1 MYTFIKEI
9 IMYQRKELKEKPLN
23 TTTVS
28 VPMKQNI
35 KEKSDFP
42 FKDVKI
48 SYSLDKSANF
58 QTLACTQKSQT
69 YVEYGQERPFDYQL
83 RHVIQP
89 KYGKVKTV
97 ANVNGLEDNAN
108 KAFQS
113 SDTIQMAQ
121 ATISVL
127 ENGSHTW
134 FDIESLPVNQ
144 ESFPNHAE
152 QKVWNKCSASLLS
165 KLGSGNSEN
174 ITFIVDTPICPN
186 CRAWF
191 ENTVWRELHE
201 TQGDFRL
208 FVEVAGSTLEIKG
221 INNTI
226 WPNEITDSPTWDRM
240 REYDKMHRFVTEQR
254 DPVNGEN
261 QGALSN
267 HEYIGQQQEAE
278 INEQMQY
285 YADHEEFKTLVEQS
299 LGKAKKNIVHLLF
312 VKYNFANE
320 AAMYNKIKDITLL
333 TVMNEGTTITVPNII
348 DLNRDWKK
356 WGQELTRAF
365 EWWLEIWINTNLE
378 AYELQ
383 KDCPHF

>member
-1 MYTFIKEI
+1 
-9 IMYQRKELKEKPLN
+9 MYQRKELKGKSLN

-28 VPMKQNI
+28 NPMKQNI

-42 FKDVKI
+42 FRDVKI
-48 SYSLDKSANF
+48 RYNLDKSAHF

-69 YVEYGQERPFDYQL
+69 YVESGQERPFDYQL
-83 RHVIQP
+83 RHVIQQ
-89 KYGKVKTV
+89 KYGRVRTV

-121 ATISVL
+121 ATIREL
-127 ENGSHTW
+127 E
-134 FDIESLPVNQ
+134 DESDTVRNTLGPIVNH

-152 QKVWNKCSASLLS
+152 QMVWNERSAHLLS
-165 KLGSGNSEN
+165 RLRSGHSEN

-186 CRAWF
+186 CREWF

-201 TQGDFRL
+201 TQGNFKL
-208 FVEVAGSTLEIKG
+208 FVEVAGSTVEIKG
-221 INNTI
+221 IDNTI
-226 WPNEITDSPTWDRM
+226 WPNEITDSPTWNRM
-240 REYDKMHRFVTEQR
+240 REYDKMHRFVTERR
-254 DPVNGEN
+254 DPVNGEK

-267 HEYIGQQQEAE
+267 HVYIGQQQEAA

-285 YADHEEFKTLVEQS
+285 YGDNEEFKTLVEQS
-299 LGKAKKNIVHLLF
+299 LGNAKNNIVRRLL
-312 VKYNFANE
+312 VMYDFADE

-333 TVMNEGTTITVPNII
+333 TIMSEAPTTTIPDIN
-348 DLNRDWKK
+348 DYNYDWGK
-356 WGQELTRAF
+356 WEQELTYAF

-378 AYELQ
+378 EYEVHS
-383 KDCPHF
+383 DCPHF